1 VVAAAR
7 FNPNSKDGQGKAH
20 LLQMRAG
27 SAASSLPVGSP
38 LAAWDPACEINDSL
52 LAALI
57 QLLSLE
63 HEIEV
68 DFVLAAGYRL
78 PQEICLNL
86 PSRPA
91 DATIESVKALY
102 DGLVHCNA
110 AAPLQVWLVV
120 RVFSSPALPTLFERM
135 CFLLVVFPLSWQRP
149 API

>member
-1 VVAAAR
+1 MVAAAR
-7 FNPNSKDGQGKAH
+7 FNPNSKDGERKAH

-27 SAASSLPVGSP
+27 SSASSLPVGSP

-68 DFVLAAGYRL
+68 DCLFAAGYRL

-86 PSRPA
+86 SSRPA
-91 DATIESVKALY
+91 DPTTESVKALY
-102 DGLVHCNA
+102 DGLAHCNA
-110 AAPLQVWLVV
+110 AAPLQVWPVLSRVPFLV
-120 RVFSSPALPTLFERM
+120 LFCHFFRRQSAF
-135 CFLLVVFPLSWQRP
+135 C
-149 API
+149 